1 MTFERA
7 TRGRS
12 ALPLLAL
19 ALVAFGASRPAT
31 VRANDSFR
39 CEGGIVSVGDHK
51 IDLLGKCGEPA
62 LVEPRVEERV
72 FQQGEERRRWR
83 RRISL
88 TVERWTYNF
97 GPQRFLQFVTLE
109 AGKVVAIVGGGYGYP
124 LLTRPAKAEPIPR
137 AGCDHASLRVGASTF
152 DVVTACGEPG
162 LKEVRVEASVEVFD
176 GEAEVVQAQKA
187 VTVEIWTYDF
197 GPSAFVRFLEFVD
210 GTLARIDLGA
220 YGYAR

>member
-1 MTFERA
+1 MTPERS
-7 TRGRS
+7 TGGPD

-19 ALVAFGASRPAT
+19 ALAAFAASLPAS
-31 VRANDSFR
+31 VRADDSFR
-39 CEGGIVSVGDHK
+39 CEGGIVTVGDHK

-62 LVEPRVEERV
+62 LEEPRVEERL
-72 FQQGEERRRWR
+72 FQQGEERHRWR

-88 TVERWTYNF
+88 TAERWTYNF

-109 AGKVVAIVGGGYGYP
+109 AGKIVAIARGGYGYP
-124 LLTRPAKAEPIPR
+124 LPRPAGAVPVPR
-137 AGCDHASLRVGASTF
+137 ARCDHASLRVGASTF
-152 DVVTACGEPG
+152 DVATTCGEPA
-162 LKEVRVEASVEVFD
+162 LKEVRVEATLGGLE
-176 GEAEVVQAQKA
+176 GETEVVQASNA

-210 GTLARIDLGA
+210 GTLTRIDLGT

>member
-1 MTFERA
+1 M
-7 TRGRS
+7 
-12 ALPLLAL
+12 PAL
-19 ALVAFGASRPAT
+19 AVAAFGASLPAN
-31 VRANDSFR
+31 VRADDSFR

-62 LVEPRVEERV
+62 LEEPRVEERL
-72 FQQGEERRRWR
+72 FQQGEERHRWR

-109 AGKVVAIVGGGYGYP
+109 AGKIVAIARGGYGYP
-124 LLTRPAKAEPIPR
+124 LPRPANAEPVPR
-137 AGCDHASLRVGASTF
+137 ARCDHASLRVGASTF
-152 DVVTACGEPG
+152 DVVAACGEPA
-162 LKEVRVEASVEVFD
+162 LKEVRVEASLEGFE
-176 GEAEVVQAQKA
+176 GETQVVQGSKA
-187 VTVEIWTYDF
+187 VNVETWIYDF

-210 GTLARIDLGA
+210 GTLTRIELGS

>member
-1 MTFERA
+1 MTPERS
-7 TRGRS
+7 TGGRD

-31 VRANDSFR
+31 VRADDSFR

-62 LVEPRVEERV
+62 LAEPRVEERV
-72 FQQGEERRRWR
+72 FQQGEERHRWR

-109 AGKVVAIVGGGYGYP
+109 AGKIVAIVGGGYGYP
-124 LLTRPAKAEPIPR
+124 LPRPAKAEPVPR

-152 DVVTACGEPG
+152 DVATACGEPA
-162 LKEVRVEASVEVFD
+162 LKEVRVEASLEVFD
-176 GEAEVVQAQKA
+176 GETEVVQAQKA
-187 VTVEIWTYDF
+187 VNVEIWTYDF

-210 GTLARIDLGA
+210 GTLTRIELGT